1 MDLLK
6 SLGRKSFANQT
17 QEATVFQY
25 LKGIRS
31 MQHGTAALSPLQT
44 TIPNFVGY
52 DLALRKPP

>member
-6 SLGRKSFANQT
+6 ESGRKSFANQT

-31 MQHGTAALSPLQT
+31 MQHGTAALSPLHK
-44 TIPNFVGY
+44 TIPHFVGH
-52 DLALRKPP
+52 DLALKKPP